1 MSKEEVILKLMQ
13 LALKI
18 ESETNRCMFFEYH
31 GHVNWVEI
39 RIAESIED
47 YNNILERFIVYFD
60 DSNYVEQFNEV
71 YESLNKYIA

>member
-47 YNNILERFIVYFD
+47 YNNILERFTVYFD